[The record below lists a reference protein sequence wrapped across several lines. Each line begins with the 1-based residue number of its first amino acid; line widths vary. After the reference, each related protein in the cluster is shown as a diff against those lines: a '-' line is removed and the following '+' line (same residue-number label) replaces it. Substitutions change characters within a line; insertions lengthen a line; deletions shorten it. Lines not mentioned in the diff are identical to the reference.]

1 MKWTKRISIII
12 VSIIIFLGNGNYNSV
27 FAKEQKKL
35 DGQDLKF
42 ILLCCEEIKENGLV
56 FFEHDKAS
64 IEEFERFASETD
76 INTFEIHDQN
86 DYILYLKLRD
96 WNYET
101 REDFWKRYLIKLDDF
116 DITLKYENTK
126 VKIYFEPKNKN
137 VRGGDYSFIF
147 DLDGNLLEKK
157 FGA

>member
-1 MKWTKRISIII
+1 METAIII
-12 VSIIIFLGNGNYNSV
+12 QYLQRN
-27 FAKEQKKL
+27 KKKL

-76 INTFEIHDQN
+76 IKTFEIHDQN

-101 REDFWKRYLIKLDDF
+101 REHFWKRNLGHSSYSGKQFYETYFIKKELS
-116 DITLKYENTK
+116 LY
-126 VKIYFEPKNKN
+126 
-137 VRGGDYSFIF
+137 
-147 DLDGNLLEKK
+147 
-157 FGA
+157 